1 MRIGLVGAGFAA
13 RFHLDA
19 YQRVYGVPIEVV
31 GVTSTRAASREA
43 PATEH
48 HLRAFPDLDSLL
60 AAVDVVDICSPGNT
74 HEVLACRALAA
85 GRHVILEKPF
95 TGSYEQS
102 LVMGADEER
111 GTHATAALR
120 AVQASCRRMRQ
131 AEQASGKALCYAE
144 NWIYAPAVQKQREIL
159 EKSGGQILRMLGE
172 ESHSGSHAPSYGV
185 WAQSGGGALASKGCH
200 PLSAALYF
208 KFVEG
213 RTRRGRPILPRAV
226 SARTHRLTPLPTY
239 QDRGH
244 LRTAYEDTE
253 DTSQMHVIFD
263 DGTVADIFAS
273 DVVLGG
279 VANWIEVFANDH
291 RTRCNLNPIDAL
303 ETFSPAEATLRDV
316 YVVEKLSPK
325 QGWMRP
331 APDEGWMHGYPQEIQ
346 AFVEAIAGG
355 RAPESSLDLGEA
367 VALTLYAAYLSAAKR
382 GQEVEVPNG

>member
-43 PATEH
+43 FAAEH
-48 HLRAFPDLDSLL
+48 HLRAFPDLAALV
-60 AAVDVVDICSPGNT
+60 AAVDVVDVCSPGNT
-74 HEVLACRALAA
+74 HEAVACQALAA

-95 TGSYEQS
+95 TGAYQAG
-102 LVMGADEER
+102 LVTGSESER
-111 GTHATAALR
+111 VAHAATALR
-120 AVQASCRRMRQ
+120 AVQASCQRMRD
-131 AEQASGKALCYAE
+131 AAHTSGKVLCYAE

-159 EKSGGQILRMLGE
+159 EKSGAQILRMLGE

-213 RTRRGRPILPRAV
+213 RARLGRPILPRTV
-226 SARTHRLTPLPTY
+226 TARTHRLTQLPAY

-244 LRTAYEDTE
+244 LRTAYADTE
-253 DTSQMHVIFD
+253 DCSMMHVVFD
-263 DGTVADIFAS
+263 DGTVADILAS

-303 ETFSPAEATLRDV
+303 ETFSPAETTLRDV

-355 RAPESSLDLGEA
+355 RAPESSLDLGQA
-367 VALTLYAAYLSAAKR
+367 VALTLYAAYLSAAQR
-382 GQEVEVPNG
+382 GREVEVPNG